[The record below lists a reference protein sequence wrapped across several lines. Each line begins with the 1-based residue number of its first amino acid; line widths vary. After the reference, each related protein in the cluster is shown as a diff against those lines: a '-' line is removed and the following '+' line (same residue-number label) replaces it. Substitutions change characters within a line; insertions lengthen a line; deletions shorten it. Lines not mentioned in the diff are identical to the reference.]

1 MKLIFG
7 YGILRISIIPSSGIP
22 NPTLPIVICIF
33 NTKTTKPI
41 MQLCSC
47 RWQGEVEG
55 NLAKGKEL
63 LSLAWREVG
72 GGASRRMVAMA

>member
-1 MKLIFG
+1 
-7 YGILRISIIPSSGIP
+7 
-22 NPTLPIVICIF
+22 
-33 NTKTTKPI
+33 